1 MANWTYNAKQD
12 LIEYDSICQSLH
24 NIPEQIREL
33 EEQITSLKSV
43 RYDMTPVQGGLSGQ
57 ESRLIDYI
65 DRKERLKI
73 NYAIARSKQERIK
86 RGMDALDDRERRVV
100 ELLTIHKAAGNLLRL
115 CHEFGYEQ
123 AQIYRI
129 QNQAL
134 KKFTLAMF
142 GIVDI

>member
-43 RYDMTPVQGGLSGQ
+43 RYDKTPVQGGLSGQ

-73 NYAIARSKQERIK
+73 NYAVARSKQERIK

-100 ELLTIHKAAGNLLRL
+100 ELLTIRKAAGNLDRL
-115 CHEFGYEQ
+115 CREYSYEKS
-123 AQIYRI
+123 QIYNI
-129 QNQAL
+129 QTRAL

-142 GIVDI
+142 GVVDL